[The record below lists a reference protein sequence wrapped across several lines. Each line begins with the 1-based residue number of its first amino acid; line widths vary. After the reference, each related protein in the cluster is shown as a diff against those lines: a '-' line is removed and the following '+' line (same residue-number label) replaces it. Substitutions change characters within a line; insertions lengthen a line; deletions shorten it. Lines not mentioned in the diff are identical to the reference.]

1 MIETVLQSRLAYNLF
16 IILVFL
22 IVYTIAKRVINL
34 WLTRLGKTKM
44 VSEARVRF
52 ISRVL
57 SSVVFF
63 VLFSVTVISLGL
75 GYSDI
80 SLFFSSAFAVLG
92 VALFAQWSMLSNVTA
107 SVLIFF
113 VFPYRIG
120 DRVKVVDKDDDISGV
135 INDITMFHVIIE
147 RTDGSLVTY
156 PNNII
161 LQKPVIKLTQLVVNP
176 KPDNE
181 LPEAAGTPQAST
193 QQSMQ
198 Q

>member
-1 MIETVLQSRLAYNLF
+1 MIEAVLQSRLAYNLF

-63 VLFSVTVISLGL
+63 VLFSVAVISLGL

-161 LQKPVIKLTQLVVNP
+161 LQKPVIKLTQVVVNP

-181 LPEAAGTPQAST
+181 QPEAIDTPQAST
-193 QQSMQ
+193 QQ
-198 Q
+198 

>member
-1 MIETVLQSRLAYNLF
+1 MIEAVLQSRLAYNLF
-16 IILVFL
+16 IILAFL
-22 IVYTIAKRVINL
+22 IVYAIAKRVINL

-63 VLFSVTVISLGL
+63 VLFSVAVISLGL

-181 LPEAAGTPQAST
+181 QPEAVDTPQAST
-193 QQSMQ
+193 QQPMQ

>member
-44 VSEARVRF
+44 VSDARVRF

-63 VLFSVTVISLGL
+63 VLFSVAVISLGL

-181 LPEAAGTPQAST
+181 QPEAVDTAQAST
-193 QQSMQ
+193 QQ
-198 Q
+198 

>member
-1 MIETVLQSRLAYNLF
+1 MIEAILQSRLAYNLF

-63 VLFSVTVISLGL
+63 VLFSVAVISLGL

-135 INDITMFHVIIE
+135 IKDITMFHVIIE

-161 LQKPVIKLTQLVVNP
+161 LQKPVIKLTQVVVNP

-181 LPEAAGTPQAST
+181 QPEAVDTPQAST
-193 QQSMQ
+193 QQ
-198 Q
+198 

>member
-1 MIETVLQSRLAYNLF
+1 MIEAILQSRLAYNLF
-16 IILVFL
+16 IILIFL

-63 VLFSVTVISLGL
+63 VLFSVAVISLGL

-135 INDITMFHVIIE
+135 IKDITMFHVII
-147 RTDGSLVTY
+147 
-156 PNNII
+156 
-161 LQKPVIKLTQLVVNP
+161 
-176 KPDNE
+176 
-181 LPEAAGTPQAST
+181 
-193 QQSMQ
+193 
-198 Q
+198 

>member
-1 MIETVLQSRLAYNLF
+1 MLEAVIESRLTYNLF
-16 IILVFL
+16 IILTFL
-22 IVYTIAKRVINL
+22 VVYAIAKRVLNL
-34 WLTRLGKTKM
+34 WLVRLGKTKM
-44 VSEARVRF
+44 VSEVRVKF

-57 SSVVFF
+57 SSAVFF
-63 VLFSVTVISLGL
+63 VLFSIAVISLGL

-120 DRVKVVDKDDDISGV
+120 DMVKVVDKDEDISGV
-135 INDITMFHVIIE
+135 IQDITMFHVLIQ
-147 RTDGSLVTY
+147 RADGSLVTY

-161 LQKPVIKLTQLVVNP
+161 LLKPVIKLTRLTDTVT
-176 KPDNE
+176 PDIE
-181 LPEAAGTPQAST
+181 GASQPEAAQVNPQS
-193 QQSMQ
+193 SR
-198 Q
+198 

>member
-1 MIETVLQSRLAYNLF
+1 MFEAVLQSRLSYNLLV
-16 IILVFL
+16 ILTFL
-22 IVYTIAKRVINL
+22 IVYMIAKRVLNL
-34 WLTRLGKTKM
+34 WLTKLGTTKM

-63 VLFSVTVISLGL
+63 VLFSITVISLGL

-113 VFPYRIG
+113 AFPYRIG
-120 DRVKVVDKDDDISGV
+120 DMVKVVDKDEDISGV
-135 INDITMFHVIIE
+135 IQDITMFHVLIE
-147 RTDGSLVTY
+147 RVDGSLVTY

-161 LQKPVIKLTQLVVNP
+161 LQKAVIKLTKLPELP
-176 KPDNE
+176 KPV
-181 LPEAAGTPQAST
+181 PEPPQPSAAPQVTP
-193 QQSMQ
+193 
-198 Q
+198 

>member
-1 MIETVLQSRLAYNLF
+1 MFEAVLQSRLSYNLLV
-16 IILVFL
+16 ILTFL
-22 IVYTIAKRVINL
+22 IVYMIAKRVLNL
-34 WLTRLGKTKM
+34 WLTKLGTTKM

-57 SSVVFF
+57 SSLVFF
-63 VLFSVTVISLGL
+63 VLFSITVISLGL

-120 DRVKVVDKDDDISGV
+120 DMVKVVDKDEDISGV
-135 INDITMFHVIIE
+135 IQDITMFHVLIE
-147 RTDGSLVTY
+147 RVDGSLVTY

-161 LQKPVIKLTQLVVNP
+161 LQKAVIKLTKLP
-176 KPDNE
+176 E
-181 LPEAAGTPQAST
+181 LPQPVPEPPQPSEAPQVTP
-193 QQSMQ
+193 
-198 Q
+198 

>member
-1 MIETVLQSRLAYNLF
+1 MIEAVLQSRLAYNLF

-63 VLFSVTVISLGL
+63 VLFSVAVISLGL

-147 RTDGSLVTY
+147 RTDGSLITY

-181 LPEAAGTPQAST
+181 QPEAVNTPQAST
-193 QQSMQ
+193 QQ
-198 Q
+198 

>member
-1 MIETVLQSRLAYNLF
+1 MIEAILQSRLAYNLF

-44 VSEARVRF
+44 VSEARVLF

-63 VLFSVTVISLGL
+63 VLFSVAVISLGL

-135 INDITMFHVIIE
+135 IKDITMFHVIIE

-161 LQKPVIKLTQLVVNP
+161 LQKPVIKLTQVVVNP

-181 LPEAAGTPQAST
+181 QPEAVDTPQAST
-193 QQSMQ
+193 QQ
-198 Q
+198 

>member
-1 MIETVLQSRLAYNLF
+1 MLEAVLESRLTYNLF
-16 IILVFL
+16 IILTFL
-22 IVYTIAKRVINL
+22 VVYTIAKRVLNL
-34 WLTRLGKTKM
+34 WLIRLGKTKM
-44 VSEARVRF
+44 VSEVRVKF

-57 SSVVFF
+57 SSAVFF
-63 VLFSVTVISLGL
+63 VLFSITVISLGL

-120 DRVKVVDKDDDISGV
+120 DMVKVVDKDEDISGV
-135 INDITMFHVIIE
+135 IQDITMFHVLIQ
-147 RTDGSLVTY
+147 RADGSLVTY

-161 LQKPVIKLTQLVVNP
+161 LQKPVIKLTRLTEAAKPETEGVPQAEVVQVNP
-176 KPDNE
+176 
-181 LPEAAGTPQAST
+181 Q
-193 QQSMQ
+193 
-198 Q
+198 

>member
-1 MIETVLQSRLAYNLF
+1 MIEAVLQSRLAYNLF

-135 INDITMFHVIIE
+135 IKDITMFHVIIE
-147 RTDGSLVTY
+147 RTDGSLITY

-181 LPEAAGTPQAST
+181 QPEAVNTPQAST
-193 QQSMQ
+193 QQ
-198 Q
+198 

>member
-1 MIETVLQSRLAYNLF
+1 MIEAVLQSRLAYNLF
-16 IILVFL
+16 IILAFL
-22 IVYTIAKRVINL
+22 IVYAIAKRVINL

-52 ISRVL
+52 ISRIL

-63 VLFSVTVISLGL
+63 VLFSVAVISLGL

-181 LPEAAGTPQAST
+181 QPEAVDTPQAST
-193 QQSMQ
+193 QQPMQ

>member
-1 MIETVLQSRLAYNLF
+1 MLEVVLESRLTYNLF
-16 IILVFL
+16 IILTFL
-22 IVYTIAKRVINL
+22 VVYTIAKRVMNL
-34 WLTRLGKTKM
+34 WLIRLGKTKM
-44 VSEARVRF
+44 VSEVRVKF

-57 SSVVFF
+57 SSAVFF
-63 VLFSVTVISLGL
+63 VLFSITVISLGL

-120 DRVKVVDKDDDISGV
+120 DMVKVVDKDEDISGV
-135 INDITMFHVIIE
+135 IQDITMFHVLIQ
-147 RTDGSLVTY
+147 RADGSLVTY

-161 LQKPVIKLTQLVVNP
+161 LQKPVIKLTRLTEAAKPETEGVPQAEVVQVNP
-176 KPDNE
+176 
-181 LPEAAGTPQAST
+181 Q
-193 QQSMQ
+193 
-198 Q
+198 